1 MNATSYAAPM
11 NPDATSDV
19 DACQALS
26 TFGDPRTIGEPPEI
40 VPDALVARIPE
51 ALFVG
56 EYSRGSSYLVRGLQ
70 QKGFECH
77 FASTAQTALS
87 LVQAHNFDLVLCP
100 IRLRG
105 TSLYFLLD
113 LLDGGIATLYYFY
126 PVEDDCWWLP
136 AVRRG
141 KRCWGTSALRPSEFV
156 LALDAAIDEV
166 RLCL

>member
-1 MNATSYAAPM
+1 MNATGFGASMNQDPVSAADESMPSL
-11 NPDATSDV
+11 AS
-19 DACQALS
+19 
-26 TFGDPRTIGEPPEI
+26 GDPRTIGQSPGI
-40 VPDALVARIPE
+40 VLDASVARIPE
-51 ALFVG
+51 ALFIG
-56 EYSRGSSYLVRGLQ
+56 EHCQGSFYLVSRLQ
-70 QKGFECH
+70 QKGFQCH

-87 LVQAHNFDLVLCP
+87 LVQGHNFDLVLCP
-100 IRLRG
+100 IRLRE

-166 RLCL
+166 QLSL